1 MVVIGI
7 DPSKSEL
14 ALSTQKGRV
23 RVKNDLQS
31 TALWAAGLCP
41 QTIVGV
47 EATGRHHRPV
57 LAALSQAG
65 IACYLLNPM
74 HVHRYV
80 RAMRPTVKTDASDAV
95 MIGRYLE
102 REYDLLTPYKMPS
115 KELQELKDLLSFRE
129 TLLEKKVG
137 LRQSLSEQTF
147 ELEAKKKL
155 DDAFKEMVAEVDR
168 KIGTLAKASSLY
180 KRMRTIDGVGPL
192 GAAALCWLF
201 QAFDFEDSDQ
211 AVAFTGL
218 DVSVRESGR
227 YVGQRKLTKRGPAF
241 VRTFLFN
248 GANSLRKLSE
258 LAPLFEHHA
267 AKRLSTTAVNI
278 IVARK
283 IMRIAFAISQNP
295 GAVFKREN
303 LLPQLRQ
310 TQRTD
315 LT

>member
-1 MVVIGI
+1 MVFIGI
-7 DPSKSEL
+7 DPSKSDL
-14 ALSTQKGRV
+14 ALSTQRGRA

-41 QTIVGV
+41 DTIVGV
-47 EATGRHHRPV
+47 EATGRYHRPV
-57 LAALSQAG
+57 LAALSEAG
-65 IACYLLNPM
+65 ITTYLLNPM
-74 HVHRYV
+74 GVHRYV
-80 RAMRPTVKTDASDAV
+80 KAMSPTVKTDATDA
-95 MIGRYLE
+95 MLIGRYVE
-102 REYDLLTPYKMPS
+102 REYDLLKPYKMPS
-115 KELQELKDLLSFRE
+115 KEMQELKDLLSFRE
-129 TLLEKKVG
+129 TLLEKKVA

-147 ELEAKKKL
+147 ELQAKKKL

-168 KIGTLAKASSLY
+168 KIGTLAKASPLY
-180 KRMRTIDGVGPL
+180 PRMRKIDGVGPL

-201 QAFDFEDSDQ
+201 GAFEFEDSDQ

-241 VRTFLFN
+241 VRSFLFN

-283 IMRIAFAISQNP
+283 LMRIAYAVSQNP
-295 GAVFKREN
+295 DAVFKREN

-310 TQRTD
+310 NRRTD

>member
-14 ALSTQKGRV
+14 ALSTRSGRD
-23 RVKNDLQS
+23 RVKNDAQS
-31 TALWAAGLCP
+31 LALWASGLCP
-41 QTIVGV
+41 DTFVAV

-57 LAALSQAG
+57 LKALVDAG
-65 IACYLLNPM
+65 ITAYLLNPM
-74 HVHRYV
+74 NVHRYV
-80 RAMRPTVKTDASDAV
+80 KAMRPSVKTDTSDAV

-102 REYDLLTPYKMPS
+102 REHDMLKPYKMPS

-129 TLLEKKVG
+129 TLLEKKVA
-137 LRQSLSEQTF
+137 LRQSLSDQTF
-147 ELEAKKKL
+147 ELASKKKL
-155 DDAFKEMVAEVDR
+155 DESFKAMVAEVDR
-168 KIGTLAKASSLY
+168 KIKDLANAFPLY
-180 KRMRTIDGVGPL
+180 SRLLKIDGIGPL

-201 QAFDFEDSDQ
+201 EAFEFEDSDQ

-218 DVSVRESGR
+218 DVSVRQSGK
-227 YVGQRKLTKRGPAF
+227 YVGQSKLTKRGPAF

-248 GANSLRKLSE
+248 GANSLRNLTE

-267 AKRLSTTAVNI
+267 SKKLSTTAVNI

-283 IMRIAFAISQNP
+283 LMRIAYAVAHNP
-295 GAVFKREN
+295 DAVVKREN

-310 TQRTD
+310 KRETT
-315 LT
+315 